1 LADRKLSLS
10 NLSPAQPRQDRKRV
24 GRGLGSGK
32 GRYSGRGLKGQKSR
46 AGSHK
51 MRAGFEG
58 GQMPMYMRLPK
69 QRGSTSKDAMPV
81 GPFRTFTQ
89 GVNVRDLET
98 RFEAGADVTPEAL
111 KQLGLIRNLRTD
123 VKILGYGDLSK
134 KLTVTAHRFSATAR
148 EKIESAG
155 GTVVALREEPP
166 PTRSRKR
173 RKIAAK
179 KRAAGIVPSS
189 PDDTGAEPETPE
201 ADAEAEAPQQQENE

>member
-1 LADRKLSLS
+1 MADRKLSLS
-10 NLSPAQPRQDRKRV
+10 SLSPAQPRQDRKRV
-24 GRGLGSGK
+24 GRGMGSGK

-46 AGSHK
+46 SGSHK

-89 GVNVRDLET
+89 GVNLRDLEA
-98 RFEAGADVTPEAL
+98 RFDAGAEVTPEAL

-155 GTVVALREEPP
+155 GTVVALREEPA

-179 KRAAGIVPSS
+179 KRAAGEVVI
-189 PDDTGAEPETPE
+189 EPEAPE
-201 ADAEAEAPQQQENE
+201 EAAEGSDQENT

>member
-10 NLSPAQPRQDRKRV
+10 NLAPAQPRQDRKRI

-89 GVNVRDLET
+89 GVNLRDLEA
-98 RFEAGADVTPEAL
+98 RFDAGADVTPEAL

-155 GTVVALREEPP
+155 GTVVALREEPA

-179 KRAAGIVPSS
+179 KRAAGISTVAPDETDEPARPEAEGES
-189 PDDTGAEPETPE
+189 PD
-201 ADAEAEAPQQQENE
+201 QENT

>member
-1 LADRKLSLS
+1 MADRKLSLS
-10 NLSPAQPRQDRKRV
+10 NLSPAQPRQDRTRV

-58 GQMPMYMRLPK
+58 GQMPTYMRLPK

-111 KQLGLIRNLRTD
+111 KELGLIRNLRTD
-123 VKILGYGDLSK
+123 VKILGYGELSK
-134 KLTVTAHRFSATAR
+134 ELTVTAHRFSATAR

-155 GTVVALREEPP
+155 GTVVSLREEPV

-179 KRAAGIVPSS
+179 KRAAGEVVI
-189 PDDTGAEPETPE
+189 EPEAPE
-201 ADAEAEAPQQQENE
+201 EAAEGSDQEDK

>member
-1 LADRKLSLS
+1 MADRKLSLS
-10 NLSPAQPRQDRKRV
+10 NLAPAQPRQDRKRI

-89 GVNVRDLET
+89 GVNLRDLEA
-98 RFEAGADVTPEAL
+98 RFDAGADVTPEAL

-155 GTVVALREEPP
+155 GTVVALREEPA

-179 KRAAGIVPSS
+179 KRAAGISTVT
-189 PDDTGAEPETPE
+189 PDETDEPESPK
-201 ADAEAEAPQQQENE
+201 AEGESPNQENT

>member
-1 LADRKLSLS
+1 
-10 NLSPAQPRQDRKRV
+10 
-24 GRGLGSGK
+24 
-32 GRYSGRGLKGQKSR
+32 
-46 AGSHK
+46 

-89 GVNVRDLET
+89 GVNVRDLEA
-98 RFEAGADVTPEAL
+98 RFDAGADVTPEAL
-111 KQLGLIRNLRTD
+111 KELGLIRNLRTD

-155 GTVVALREEPP
+155 GKIVSLREEEV

-179 KRAAGIVPSS
+179 KRAAGEVVI
-189 PDDTGAEPETPE
+189 EPEAPE
-201 ADAEAEAPQQQENE
+201 EAAEGSDQENT

>member
-1 LADRKLSLS
+1 MADRRLSLS

-81 GPFRTFTQ
+81 GPFRTFSQ

-98 RFEAGADVTPEAL
+98 RFDAGADVTPEAL
-111 KQLGLIRNLRTD
+111 KELGLIRNLRTD
-123 VKILGYGDLSK
+123 VKILGHGDLSK

-148 EKIESAG
+148 EKIEAAG
-155 GTVVALREEPP
+155 GTIVSLREEPV

-179 KRAAGIVPSS
+179 KRAAGEVVI
-189 PDDTGAEPETPE
+189 EPEAPE
-201 ADAEAEAPQQQENE
+201 EAAEGSDQENT